1 MKLAD
6 LAGEPGYPAFNTLA
20 GTLPQLQAAEAKLHQ
35 LALQRGIDYR
45 IAQYGGL
52 RTQKITDLL
61 MQFRR
66 DDYAAAIKT
75 NPAIAK
81 IPIEKWRPVAP
92 YDLSRHK
99 FGSAFDVVLTK
110 LPKGMSSTQG
120 METLGALAEKY
131 CNLRWGGHFPEDRID
146 VKHFELTPPM
156 ATLEVAWNNFLR
168 GARTLTAGAVASTA
182 SGAERA
188 EQQVVKAVQSVPQTV
203 EKHKAM
209 TTLILMLL
217 TGVLALKALKVV

>member
-1 MKLAD
+1 MKLSD
-6 LAGEPGYPAFNTLA
+6 LVGEPGYPAFNTLA

-35 LALQRGIDYR
+35 LALQRGIDYTL
-45 IAQYGGL
+45 AKYGGL

-66 DDYAAAIKT
+66 DDYAAAIKK

-81 IPIEKWRPVAP
+81 VPIEKWRPVAP
-92 YDLSRHK
+92 FDLSRHK

-156 ATLEVAWNNFLR
+156 ATLEVAWNNFVR

-182 SGAERA
+182 ATEK
-188 EQQVVKAVQSVPQTV
+188 QVVKAVQSVPQTL
-203 EKHKAM
+203 EQHKAV
-209 TTLILMLL
+209 TTLILVLL
-217 TGVLALKALKVV
+217 TGVLALKAMKVV